1 LCRLTTAKSGIRV
14 YKENRGLSAKEY
26 YTVDGYSITTIEIG
40 CLPCVSWG
48 KGVAKLAGKRRMN
61 QGGCPT
67 LRGRIKVGKDKK
79 GRGGGGID
87 KPHPL
92 YPPLLK
98 RLGEGE
104 GE

>member
-1 LCRLTTAKSGIRV
+1 
-14 YKENRGLSAKEY
+14 
-26 YTVDGYSITTIEIG
+26 
-40 CLPCVSWG
+40 
-48 KGVAKLAGKRRMN
+48 MN